1 MPPYAALL
9 PPTCYLAVSQCSV
22 SGFSWCRNYL
32 NGQFLFWSIAYLGEN
47 YKGLQKY
54 NRNKPVNALQ
64 HHGEAR
70 DG

>member
-32 NGQFLFWSIAYLGEN
+32 NGQFLFWSIAYLVEN
-47 YKGLQKY
+47 CKGLQKY
-54 NRNKPVNALQ
+54 FSFLGRILLPHVYNSA
-64 HHGEAR
+64 
-70 DG
+70 

>member
-32 NGQFLFWSIAYLGEN
+32 NGQFLFWSIAYFGEN
-47 YKGLQKY
+47 CKGLQKY
-54 NRNKPVNALQ
+54 FYFLGRILLPHVYNSA
-64 HHGEAR
+64 
-70 DG
+70 